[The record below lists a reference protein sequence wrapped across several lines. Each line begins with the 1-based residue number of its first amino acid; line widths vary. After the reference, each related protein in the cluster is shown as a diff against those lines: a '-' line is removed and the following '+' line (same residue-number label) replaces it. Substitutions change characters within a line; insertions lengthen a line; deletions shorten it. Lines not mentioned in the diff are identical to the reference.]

1 MEAVFTKDA
10 PAPAG
15 HYSQGIV
22 HGGLVYVSGQLGKD
36 AARSDSLP
44 GTLEEQ
50 TERALRNVEAV
61 LVAAGSDL
69 AHVLQMTVYVSDAGF
84 WGRVNDV
91 YARVM
96 GTNQPAR
103 AVVPVNEFRGGWQ
116 VEIQAI
122 AAVRP
127 GDSRST
133 PQPR

>member
-1 MEAVFTKDA
+1 MEAVFTKGA

-15 HYSQGIV
+15 HYAQGIL

-36 AARSDSLP
+36 AARPDAPP
-44 GTLEEQ
+44 GSVEDQ

-69 AHVLQMTVYVSDAGF
+69 AHVLQMTVYVSDASF
-84 WGRVNDV
+84 WGRVNEV

-96 GTNQPAR
+96 GAHRPAR

-122 AAVRP
+122 AAVSSP
-127 GDSRST
+127 G
-133 PQPR
+133 

>member
-15 HYSQGIV
+15 HYSQGIL
-22 HGGLVYVSGQLGKD
+22 HAGLVYVAGQLGKD
-36 AARSDSLP
+36 AARPDSPP
-44 GTLEEQ
+44 GTVEDQ

-69 AHVLQMTVYVSDAGF
+69 AHVLQMTVYVSDASF

-91 YARVM
+91 VASVLGDHR
-96 GTNQPAR
+96 PAR

-116 VEIQAI
+116 VEIAAI
-122 AAVRP
+122 AAVR
-127 GDSRST
+127 R
-133 PQPR
+133 

>member
-1 MEAVFTKDA
+1 MEAVFTKGA

-15 HYSQGIV
+15 HYAQGIL

-36 AARSDSLP
+36 AERPDAPP
-44 GTLEEQ
+44 GTVEDQ

-69 AHVLQMTVYVSDAGF
+69 AHVLQMTVYVSDAAF
-84 WGRVNDV
+84 WGRVNEI

-96 GTNQPAR
+96 GAHRPAR

-122 AAVRP
+122 AAVSSP
-127 GDSRST
+127 G
-133 PQPR
+133 